1 MCTATGTQER
11 HSMRLCNL
19 IIIKMDE
26 QRELIQERA
35 KQRERRTLIA
45 SQLFL
50 IKRVDLVL
58 KFCVVFVLEF
68 LLVFGFIVTI

>member
-1 MCTATGTQER
+1 MYTVTGTQER

-26 QRELIQERA
+26 QRELIQERV

-45 SQLFL
+45 NQLFL
-50 IKRVDLVL
+50 INRMDLVL